1 MKKLSVDLAS
11 VTKQSYLN
19 NIGWINKFIRL
30 WGTTNVNGEEVLLS
44 RRYFYSNTE
53 AAWCRARGEDVDKG
67 DWVEPAPCEPEFTKE
82 EAKAKNQTWYPT
94 YFAPYYTKKDS
105 NGNYSTD
112 EDDLGMEVFRFL
124 NIDKDLA
131 STKWKRSQIKYA
143 WFLLNPDKLAE
154 LEATTITSLLN
165 AAVKQ
170 RSVSGKLT
178 LQVMIDL
185 NGDLLTRTTSCEYL
199 DAGYVAC
206 KEQAIDALAPYKAY
220 TESTTKDLGKMYK
233 DYEVWF
239 KDNFEFMISSN
250 SIIDSSDEIP
260 YLRPIAMYAFS
271 DMDRVKITDVKRIPV
286 VVPRQQTYTDE
297 ISGFYEDVNVVKNTL
312 TVTFELNTYQLDQ
325 SVIYSRIIEAATAKR
340 ISFFSLNNVHEL
352 VKKYLASSY
361 VPDEGE
367 MTEAESMEF
376 IGLNNSKT
384 QKDADM
390 WLYDPSVKRYHLR
403 VSWLRNG
410 LMGDGSIVKA
420 KKRIDIVQKLL
431 DMDYKKQSQSTNWI
445 QAIIIIV
452 IVVIINYACNGCLTD
467 KIATMIAAEVGVS
480 TAVAAAVAYTIVIS
494 TALNLV
500 AVVASLLGMYQ
511 LAMSIQSFLKTIQ
524 PIVILATIIYAYAA
538 IAQRFAAERAA
549 DAAMQ
554 ATETQVASMGGSTF
568 EFVPRTNIEI
578 AVDLV
583 KDSVSSTINNFT
595 SSITNFSDFS
605 SMTYDKAIKMIDTS
619 TKVAM
624 QIYENYAKTE
634 MKKLSDEMKSIQQ
647 ENAELAEATE
657 KSELSINLLIATQN
671 AAFNNLT
678 NDMSK
683 DVSMFDTPYMPAIR
697 LGHIGN
703 TQTTSAIALM
713 GEAGDNYMNRYY

>member
-1 MKKLSVDLAS
+1 
-11 VTKQSYLN
+11 
-19 NIGWINKFIRL
+19 
-30 WGTTNVNGEEVLLS
+30 
-44 RRYFYSNTE
+44 
-53 AAWCRARGEDVDKG
+53 
-67 DWVEPAPCEPEFTKE
+67 
-82 EAKAKNQTWYPT
+82 
-94 YFAPYYTKKDS
+94 
-105 NGNYSTD
+105 
-112 EDDLGMEVFRFL
+112 
-124 NIDKDLA
+124 
-131 STKWKRSQIKYA
+131 
-143 WFLLNPDKLAE
+143 
-154 LEATTITSLLN
+154 
-165 AAVKQ
+165 
-170 RSVSGKLT
+170 
-178 LQVMIDL
+178 
-185 NGDLLTRTTSCEYL
+185 
-199 DAGYVAC
+199 
-206 KEQAIDALAPYKAY
+206 
-220 TESTTKDLGKMYK
+220 MYK

-250 SIIDSSDEIP
+250 STIDSSDEMP

-286 VVPRQQTYTDE
+286 VVLRQRTYTDE
-297 ISGFYEDVNVVKNTL
+297 IVGFYENVNVVKNTL
-312 TVTFELNTYQLDQ
+312 IVTFELNTYQLDQ
-325 SVIYSRIIEAATAKR
+325 SVIYSRIIETATAKR
-340 ISFFSLNNVHEL
+340 TKFSFIHNKVREL

-361 VPDEGE
+361 VPDEEE

-376 IGLNNSKT
+376 IRLNNGKT
-384 QKDADM
+384 QKDTDM

-410 LMGDGSIVKA
+410 LMSDGSVVKA
-420 KKRIDIVQKLL
+420 RKRIDIIQKLL
-431 DMDYKKQSQSTNWI
+431 DFDYKKQPQSVDWF
-445 QAIIIIV
+445 QVIIII
-452 IVVIINYACNGCLTD
+452 IIILIINYFCGGCFVNGIELVLVEAG
-467 KIATMIAAEVGVS
+467 IS
-480 TAVAAAVAYTIVIS
+480 SAVAVAVAYTIAIS

-500 AVVASLLGMYQ
+500 AMVASMLGMYQ
-511 LAMSIQSFLKTIQ
+511 LAMNIQYFLKAIQ

-538 IAQRFAAERAA
+538 IAQRFIAERAT

-554 ATETQVASMGGSTF
+554 ATEKQVASMGGSTF

-634 MKKLSDEMKSIQQ
+634 IKKLSDEIKSIQQ